1 MRTHSLPLVS
11 ALALLAIPACNTGGL
26 QSTTQS
32 GRLNVYLTDAPLGDV
47 ASATVTISKVYLIG
61 GSDESGSRFT
71 ITDTPQDYDLLTLQD
86 GVTALLGS
94 ASIPAGDYTQL
105 RLVVDQATITLA
117 AGVTFSDGSSSK
129 TLKVPSGGQS
139 GIKIQLAGPLHIE
152 PGETNLIVDFDVS
165 QNFVFT
171 GEPSHPNGVLFKP
184 VLHASLEDA
193 AAP

>member
-1 MRTHSLPLVS
+1 MPSHGFAVSS
-11 ALALLAIPACNTGGL
+11 ALVLLAAAACNTAGL
-26 QSTTQS
+26 QSAQQS
-32 GRLNVYLTDAPLGDV
+32 GRLNVYLTDAPLDDV

-61 GSDESGSRFT
+61 GSDESGSRYT
-71 ITDTPQDYDLLTLQD
+71 VTDTPQDYDLLTLQD

-117 AGVTFSDGSSSK
+117 PGVTFSDGSSSK

-139 GIKIQLAGPLHIE
+139 GIKIHLAGPLHIE
-152 PGETNLIVDFDVS
+152 PGETNLVVDFDVS

-171 GEPSHPNGVLFKP
+171 GEPSHPHGVLFTP
-184 VLHASLEDA
+184 VLHASLKE
-193 AAP
+193 

>member
-61 GSDESGSRFT
+61 GSEESGHRFT
-71 ITDTPQDYDLLTLQD
+71 ITDTTAEYDLLTLQD

-105 RLVVDQATITLA
+105 RLVVDQATITLVP
-117 AGVTFSDGSSSK
+117 GVTFLDGSSSQA
-129 TLKVPSGGQS
+129 LKVPSGAQS
-139 GIKIQLAGPLHIE
+139 GIKVNFAGPLHIE
-152 PGETNLIVDFDVS
+152 PGATNLVVDFDVS
-165 QNFVFT
+165 QSFVFR
-171 GEPSHPNGVLFKP
+171 GDPSHPNGVLFTP
-184 VLHASLEDA
+184 VLQASLKD
-193 AAP
+193 

>member
-1 MRTHSLPLVS
+1 MRNRGVLISS
-11 ALALLAIPACNTGGL
+11 ALVLLAVQACNTATL
-26 QSTTQS
+26 PSAQQS
-32 GRLNVYLTDAPLGDV
+32 GRLNVYLTDAPLDDV

-71 ITDTPQDYDLLTLQD
+71 VTDTPQDYDLLTLQD

>member
-1 MRTHSLPLVS
+1 MRTHSLLLVS

-61 GSDESGSRFT
+61 GSEESGHRFT
-71 ITDTPQDYDLLTLQD
+71 VTDTTAEYDLLTLQN

-105 RLVVDQATITLA
+105 RLVVDQATITLVP
-117 AGVTFSDGSSSK
+117 GVTFLDGSSSQA
-129 TLKVPSGGQS
+129 LKVPSGAQS
-139 GIKIQLAGPLHIE
+139 GIKVNFAGPLHIE
-152 PGETNLIVDFDVS
+152 PGATNLVVDFDVS
-165 QNFVFT
+165 QSFVFR
-171 GEPSHPNGVLFKP
+171 GDPSHPNGVLFTP
-184 VLHASLEDA
+184 VLQASLKD
-193 AAP
+193 